1 MSFSF
6 RQPGNGSL
14 FGPPVIPDNQSFSFG
29 QPSQS
34 GSNPTQLRWTP
45 PTISTSTSDGDSKP
59 NAAQQTSLED
69 KDEII
74 SLLLPPKSAK
84 NEYIEQQ
91 PAKYVFKCM
100 DGDIQI
106 PEYGIL
112 RTEFYYQQVKARE
125 VDENGH
131 IYNYKQFP
139 RSSVKYFTD
148 ALFGIMPEC
157 KDIVETLHLLN
168 FLLFDGQANEGLC
181 MSCKVG
187 RVFPMVVVSKLHQ
200 VEFRRNDH
208 REDAP
213 HFTAMFFFIF
223 AKLNFRFWIRF

>member
-1 MSFSF
+1 M
-6 RQPGNGSL
+6 
-14 FGPPVIPDNQSFSFG
+14 SFSFG

-45 PTISTSTSDGDSKP
+45 PTIPTSTSDGDSKP
-59 NAAQQTSLED
+59 ATAAQQTTLED
-69 KDEII
+69 KDEMI

-148 ALFGIMPEC
+148 ALFGVMPEC

-168 FLLFDGQANEGLC
+168 FLLFDGQANEGTW
-181 MSCKVG
+181 
-187 RVFPMVVVSKLHQ
+187 HI
-200 VEFRRNDH
+200 
-208 REDAP
+208 A
-213 HFTAMFFFIF
+213 
-223 AKLNFRFWIRF
+223 